1 VTAFHKD
8 YKMTGPEDTP
18 PETLVRAAG
27 IGREAGLKF
36 VYAGN
41 LPGGVGDLENTACPG
56 CGAVLV
62 ARRGFRV
69 LRNRVTAGGACP
81 DCGTVIPGVWRIAA
95 HPENHVELVH
105 NRCG

>member
-18 PETLVRAAG
+18 VETLVRAAR
-27 IGREAGLKF
+27 IGREAGLRF

-41 LPGGVGDLENTACPG
+41 LPGTVGSLEDTACPG
-56 CGAVLV
+56 CGTALV
-62 ARRGFRV
+62 ERRGFRV
-69 LRNRVTAGGACP
+69 LRNRVTAGAACP
-81 DCGTVIPGVWRIAA
+81 DCGRVIPGVWRVTA
-95 HPENHVELVH
+95 HRADHVELVH